1 VAGAAGNE
9 TAGLSKDRDCLM
21 SIALAVMVDALE
33 KRVADLERALEQE
46 RAARVA
52 LEQSVVRKPGPK
64 PKESNG

>member
-1 VAGAAGNE
+1 
-9 TAGLSKDRDCLM
+9 M

-52 LEQSVVRKPGPK
+52 LEQNVVRKPGPK